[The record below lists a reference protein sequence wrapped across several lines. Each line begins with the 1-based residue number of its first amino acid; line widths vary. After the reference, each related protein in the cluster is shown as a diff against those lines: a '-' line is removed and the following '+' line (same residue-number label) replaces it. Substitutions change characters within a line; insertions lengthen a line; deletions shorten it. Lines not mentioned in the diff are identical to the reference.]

1 MSSEVFERRS
11 FSMPILAYLMQEE
24 ETHFGELQ
32 AELKVSKRTLYLT
45 LSDLEREGLVRRT
58 KKGRYSVFSI
68 TEKGQRALLTTM
80 KKTQDV
86 EDIVDEIV
94 TRTIAQLE
102 GEGVIKST
110 MSQEDKDAF
119 VKKLKKSI
127 FMKITLNMD

>member
-24 ETHFGELQ
+24 EMPFGKLQ

-45 LSDLEREGLVRRT
+45 LSDLEREGLIRKIKR
-58 KKGRYSVFSI
+58 GRHSVISI
-68 TEKGQRALLTTM
+68 TGKGQEVLLTTM
-80 KKTQDV
+80 EQDREE
-86 EDIVDEIV
+86 EDIVNEIV
-94 TRTIAQLE
+94 TKTITQLE
-102 GEGVIKST
+102 EEGVLKPT

-127 FMKITLNMD
+127 FLRGTFK